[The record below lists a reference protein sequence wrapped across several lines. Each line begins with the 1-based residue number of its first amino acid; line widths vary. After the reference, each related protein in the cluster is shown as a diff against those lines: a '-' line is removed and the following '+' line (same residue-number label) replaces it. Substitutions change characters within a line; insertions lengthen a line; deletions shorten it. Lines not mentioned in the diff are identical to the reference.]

1 VFIYTAVCLFCN
13 MKRIL
18 VTVSSILIFT
28 ISYAFSQSKS
38 YARWSFTAEYVN
50 SYFFGD
56 MHPIFGGLIPSSIS
70 KLNFGATAE
79 YAFTPIWGLGID
91 YYHLPFGGKN
101 ESTSF
106 QTKLDNTDII
116 GTVNLTKWIYPKTNS
131 KFSVNATL
139 GFGFAVCTS
148 QYRYP
153 NPNSSTLEKTE
164 HPILVGSIPISLLFE
179 YNVNKSLAVGI
190 RTHYRS
196 YSSDN
201 LEGVPYLNFKGVTND
216 YIGGFTFNA
225 RYKLNALNKTHIRNI
240 NKNTYSPDTLY
251 NKLEIKFNNQSK
263 KLDSLLLA
271 LAMDKMDTDGDGIPD
286 SRDMELRTPKNTAVD
301 CCGRAIKVQEV
312 KKTVPEVKIVIPKE
326 SIKSEVQ
333 APVADKT
340 TISKVVPIVV
350 KDAITN
356 KVIVYDV
363 VPPVYF
369 ESGKADI
376 DSKAR
381 SVIAKVAARLKS
393 DKTMTVE
400 ISGFC
405 DVLGSQS
412 YNAHLSQL
420 RADNVKNLLVKEW
433 GIPLSR
439 VTSTGK
445 GKVMNPPSI
454 YPGNRRCDFLF
465 NK

>member
-1 VFIYTAVCLFCN
+1 

-18 VTVSSILIFT
+18 VVFLSIFFLSIF
-28 ISYAFSQSKS
+28 SAVGQYKSFS
-38 YARWSFTAEYVN
+38 RWSFTAEYV
-50 SYFFGD
+50 STFFFGD
-56 MHPIFGGLIPSSIS
+56 MHPIFGGVIPSSIS
-70 KLNFGATAE
+70 QLNFGATGE

-116 GTVNLTKWIYPKTNS
+116 GTVNFTKWIYPKTNS

-139 GFGFAVCTS
+139 GVGFAVYTS
-148 QYRYP
+148 QYRFP
-153 NPNSSTLEKTE
+153 DPNSSTLEKFP
-164 HPILVGSIPISLLFE
+164 HAKLVSTIPISLLFE
-179 YNVNKSLAVGI
+179 YNVSKSVALGL

-196 YSSDN
+196 FAGDN

-216 YIGGFTFNA
+216 YIGGFTFNV
-225 RYKLNALNKTHIRNI
+225 RYKLNAISMDHLRNI
-240 NKNTYSPDTLY
+240 NKNTYSPDTTY
-251 NKLEIKFNNQSK
+251 NNLEMRFNNQSR

-271 LAMDKMDTDGDGIPD
+271 LAMDKMDSDGDGIPD
-286 SRDMELRTPKNTAVD
+286 SRDMELHTPKNTAVD
-301 CCGRAIKVQEV
+301 CCGRGIR
-312 KKTVPEVKIVIPKE
+312 VPEANKVVAQPKKIVAEFKE
-326 SIKSEVQ
+326 
-333 APVADKT
+333 KT
-340 TISKVVPIVV
+340 ETTALIANKTPTTLKVVPIMV
-350 KDAITN
+350 KDALTN

-369 ESGKADI
+369 ESAKAVI
-376 DSKAR
+376 DSNSR
-381 SVIAKVAARLKS
+381 LVIAKVAARLKS

-400 ISGFC
+400 VRGFC
-405 DVLGSQS
+405 DVLGSQP
-412 YNAHLSQL
+412 YNIRLSQL
-420 RADNVKNLLVKEW
+420 RADNVKNLLVNEW

-445 GKVMNPPSI
+445 GKVMDPPSV
-454 YPGNRRCDFLF
+454 YPGNRRCDFFF

>member
-1 VFIYTAVCLFCN
+1 

-18 VTVSSILIFT
+18 VVFLSIFFLSIF
-28 ISYAFSQSKS
+28 SAVGQSKS
-38 YARWSFTAEYVN
+38 FSRWSFTAEYV
-50 SYFFGD
+50 STFFFGD
-56 MHPIFGGLIPSSIS
+56 MHPIYGGVIPSSIS
-70 KLNFGATAE
+70 QLNFGATGE

-116 GTVNLTKWIYPKTNS
+116 GTVNFTKWIYPKTNS

-139 GFGFAVCTS
+139 GVGFAVYTS
-148 QYRYP
+148 QYRFP
-153 NPNSSTLEKTE
+153 DPNSSTLEKFP
-164 HPILVGSIPISLLFE
+164 HAKLVSTIPISLLFE
-179 YNVNKSLAVGI
+179 YNVSKSVALGL

-196 YSSDN
+196 FAGDN

-216 YIGGFTFNA
+216 YIGGFTFNV
-225 RYKLNALNKTHIRNI
+225 RYKLNAISMDHLRNI
-240 NKNTYSPDTLY
+240 NKNTYSPDTTY
-251 NKLEIKFNNQSK
+251 NNLEMRFNNQSR

-271 LAMDKMDTDGDGIPD
+271 LAMDKMDSDGDGIPD
-286 SRDMELRTPKNTAVD
+286 SRDMELHTPKNTAVD
-301 CCGRAIKVQEV
+301 CCGRGIR
-312 KKTVPEVKIVIPKE
+312 VPEANKVVAQPKKIVAEFKE
-326 SIKSEVQ
+326 
-333 APVADKT
+333 KT
-340 TISKVVPIVV
+340 ETTALIANKTPTTLKVVPIMV
-350 KDAITN
+350 KDALTN

-369 ESGKADI
+369 ESAKAVI
-376 DSKAR
+376 DSNSR
-381 SVIAKVAARLKS
+381 LVIAKVAARLKS

-400 ISGFC
+400 VRGFC
-405 DVLGSQS
+405 DVLGSQP
-412 YNAHLSQL
+412 YNIRLSQL
-420 RADNVKNLLVKEW
+420 RADNVKNLLVNEW

-445 GKVMNPPSI
+445 GKVMDPPSV
-454 YPGNRRCDFLF
+454 YPGNRRCDFFF

>member
-1 VFIYTAVCLFCN
+1 

-18 VTVSSILIFT
+18 VVFLSIFFLSIF
-28 ISYAFSQSKS
+28 SAVGQYKSFS
-38 YARWSFTAEYVN
+38 RWSFTAEYV
-50 SYFFGD
+50 STFFFGD
-56 MHPIFGGLIPSSIS
+56 MHPIYGGVIPSSIS
-70 KLNFGATAE
+70 QLNFGATGE

-116 GTVNLTKWIYPKTNS
+116 GTVNFTKWIYPKTNS

-139 GFGFAVCTS
+139 GVGFAVYTS
-148 QYRYP
+148 QYRFP
-153 NPNSSTLEKTE
+153 DPNSSTLEKFP
-164 HPILVGSIPISLLFE
+164 HAKLVSTIPISLLFE
-179 YNVNKSLAVGI
+179 YNVSKSVALGL

-196 YSSDN
+196 FAGDN

-216 YIGGFTFNA
+216 YIGGFTFNV
-225 RYKLNALNKTHIRNI
+225 RYKLNAISMEHLRNI
-240 NKNTYSPDTLY
+240 NKNTYSPDTTY
-251 NKLEIKFNNQSK
+251 NNLEMRFNNQSR

-271 LAMDKMDTDGDGIPD
+271 LAMDKMDSDGDGIPD
-286 SRDMELRTPKNTAVD
+286 SRDMELHTPKNTAVD
-301 CCGRAIKVQEV
+301 CCGRGIR
-312 KKTVPEVKIVIPKE
+312 VPEANKVVAQPKKIVAEFKE
-326 SIKSEVQ
+326 
-333 APVADKT
+333 KT
-340 TISKVVPIVV
+340 ETTALIANKTPTTLKVVPIMV
-350 KDAITN
+350 KDALTN

-369 ESGKADI
+369 ESAKAVI
-376 DSKAR
+376 DSNSR
-381 SVIAKVAARLKS
+381 LVIAKVAARLKS

-400 ISGFC
+400 VRGFC
-405 DVLGSQS
+405 DVLGSQP
-412 YNAHLSQL
+412 YNIRLSQL
-420 RADNVKNLLVKEW
+420 RADNVKNLLVNEW

-445 GKVMNPPSI
+445 GKVMDPPSV
-454 YPGNRRCDFLF
+454 YPGNRRCDFFF

>member
-1 VFIYTAVCLFCN
+1 

-18 VTVSSILIFT
+18 VTFLSISLFSIFC
-28 ISYAFSQSKS
+28 AVGQSKS
-38 YARWSFTAEYVN
+38 FSRWSFTAEYV
-50 SYFFGD
+50 STYFFGD
-56 MHPIFGGLIPSSIS
+56 MHPIYSGVIPSSIS
-70 KLNFGATAE
+70 QLNYGATAE
-79 YAFTPIWGLGID
+79 YAFTPIWGLGLD
-91 YYHLPFGGKN
+91 FYHLPFGGKN

-116 GTVNLTKWIYPKTNS
+116 GTVNFTKWIYPKTNS

-139 GFGFAVCTS
+139 GFGFAVFTS

-153 NPNSSTLEKTE
+153 NPNSSTLEKTT

-179 YNVNKSLAVGI
+179 YNITKFVAFGI
-190 RTHYRS
+190 RTHYRT

-216 YIGGFTFNA
+216 YIGGFTFNV
-225 RYKLNALNKTHIRNI
+225 RYKLNAINKEHLRNI

-251 NKLEIKFNNQSK
+251 NNLEMRFNNQSR

-271 LAMDKMDTDGDGIPD
+271 LAMDKMDGDGDGIPD
-286 SRDMELRTPKNTAVD
+286 SRDVELHTPKNTAVD
-301 CCGRAIKVQEV
+301 CCGRALKVPEARKV
-312 KKTVPEVKIVIPKE
+312 VLEAKKMVPEVKVKTETIAPIVNK
-326 SIKSEVQ
+326 
-333 APVADKT
+333 APT
-340 TISKVVPIVV
+340 TLKVVPIIV
-350 KDAITN
+350 KDALTN

-369 ESGKADI
+369 ESAKADI
-376 DSKAR
+376 DSNSR

-400 ISGFC
+400 IRGFC
-405 DVLGSQS
+405 DVLGSLS
-412 YNAHLSQL
+412 YNIRLSQL
-420 RADNVKNLLVKEW
+420 RADNVKNLLVNEW

-445 GKVMNPPSI
+445 GKVMDPPSV
-454 YPGNRRCDFLF
+454 YPGNRRCDFFF

>member
-1 VFIYTAVCLFCN
+1 

-18 VTVSSILIFT
+18 VVFLSIFFLSIF
-28 ISYAFSQSKS
+28 SAVGQYKSFS
-38 YARWSFTAEYVN
+38 RWSFTAEYV
-50 SYFFGD
+50 STFFFGD
-56 MHPIFGGLIPSSIS
+56 MHPIYGGVIPSSIS
-70 KLNFGATAE
+70 QLNFGATGE

-116 GTVNLTKWIYPKTNS
+116 GTVNFTKWIYPKTNS

-139 GFGFAVCTS
+139 GVGFAVYTS
-148 QYRYP
+148 QYRFP
-153 NPNSSTLEKTE
+153 DPNSSTLEKFP
-164 HPILVGSIPISLLFE
+164 HAKLVSTIPISLLFE
-179 YNVNKSLAVGI
+179 YNVSKSVALGL

-196 YSSDN
+196 FAGDN

-216 YIGGFTFNA
+216 YIGGFTFNV
-225 RYKLNALNKTHIRNI
+225 RYKLNAISMDHLRNI
-240 NKNTYSPDTLY
+240 NKNTYSPDTTY
-251 NKLEIKFNNQSK
+251 NNLEMRFNNQSR

-271 LAMDKMDTDGDGIPD
+271 LAMDKMDSDGDGIPD
-286 SRDMELRTPKNTAVD
+286 SRDMELHTPKNTAVD
-301 CCGRAIKVQEV
+301 CCGRGIR
-312 KKTVPEVKIVIPKE
+312 VPEANKVVAQPKKIVAEFKE
-326 SIKSEVQ
+326 
-333 APVADKT
+333 KT
-340 TISKVVPIVV
+340 ETTALIANKPPTTLKVVPIMV
-350 KDAITN
+350 KDALTN

-369 ESGKADI
+369 ESAKAVI
-376 DSKAR
+376 DSNSR
-381 SVIAKVAARLKS
+381 LVIAKVAARLKS

-400 ISGFC
+400 VRGFC
-405 DVLGSQS
+405 DVLGSQP
-412 YNAHLSQL
+412 YNIRLSQL
-420 RADNVKNLLVKEW
+420 RADNVKNLLVNEW

-445 GKVMNPPSI
+445 GKVMDPPSV
-454 YPGNRRCDFLF
+454 YPGNRRCDFFF

>member
-1 VFIYTAVCLFCN
+1 

-18 VTVSSILIFT
+18 VVFLSIFFLSIF
-28 ISYAFSQSKS
+28 SAVGQYKSFS
-38 YARWSFTAEYVN
+38 RWSFTAEYV
-50 SYFFGD
+50 STFFFGD
-56 MHPIFGGLIPSSIS
+56 MHPIYGGVIPSSIS
-70 KLNFGATAE
+70 QLNFGATGE

-116 GTVNLTKWIYPKTNS
+116 GTVNFTKWIYPKTNS

-139 GFGFAVCTS
+139 GVGFAVYTS
-148 QYRYP
+148 QYRFP
-153 NPNSSTLEKTE
+153 DPNSSTLEKFP
-164 HPILVGSIPISLLFE
+164 HAKLVSTIPISLLFE
-179 YNVNKSLAVGI
+179 YNVSKSVALGL

-196 YSSDN
+196 FAGDN

-216 YIGGFTFNA
+216 YIGGFTFNV
-225 RYKLNALNKTHIRNI
+225 RYKLNAISMDHLRNI
-240 NKNTYSPDTLY
+240 NKNTYSPDTTY
-251 NKLEIKFNNQSK
+251 NNLEMRFNNQSR

-271 LAMDKMDTDGDGIPD
+271 LAMDKMDSDGDGIPD
-286 SRDMELRTPKNTAVD
+286 SRDMELHTPKNTAVD
-301 CCGRAIKVQEV
+301 CCGRGIR
-312 KKTVPEVKIVIPKE
+312 VPEANKVVAQPKKIVAEFKE
-326 SIKSEVQ
+326 
-333 APVADKT
+333 KT
-340 TISKVVPIVV
+340 ETTALIANKTPTTLKVVPIMV
-350 KDAITN
+350 KDALTN

-369 ESGKADI
+369 ESAKAVI
-376 DSKAR
+376 DSNSR
-381 SVIAKVAARLKS
+381 LVIAKVAARLKS

-400 ISGFC
+400 VRGFC
-405 DVLGSQS
+405 DVLGSQP
-412 YNAHLSQL
+412 YNIRLSQL
-420 RADNVKNLLVKEW
+420 RADNVKNLLVNEW

-445 GKVMNPPSI
+445 GKVMDPPSV
-454 YPGNRRCDFLF
+454 YPGNRRCDFFF